1 MEMVEQQR
9 QKIILIVVLAL
20 LIVVGSFYSFW
31 QKNPVSDSMTSGEVL
46 AKSVKNAE
54 EKPNEIMAYV
64 SGAVYQPGV
73 FKLPHNARVIDL
85 INRAGGLTLDADG
98 EKINMAQLVKDGM
111 HVNVVSK
118 VPSASSSIGG
128 NAPVITGK
136 TPGGNIVNIN
146 TADKNAL
153 DTLPGVGP
161 ALAERIIEYRQ
172 ANGSFSEIEGLRKVS
187 GFGGSKFE
195 KVKDKITI

>member
-1 MEMVEQQR
+1 MVEQQR
-9 QKIILIVVLAL
+9 RKIILIVVLAL

-31 QKNPVSDSMTSGEVL
+31 QKNSVSDNSGEVL
-46 AKSVKNAE
+46 AKSVKNSE

-85 INRAGGLTLDADG
+85 VNRAGGLTLDADG

-118 VPSASSSIGG
+118 VPGASSSSGV
-128 NAPVITGK
+128 NTSLPAGK
-136 TPGGNIVNIN
+136 MPTGNIVNIN

-161 ALAERIIEYRQ
+161 ALAERIIQYRQ
-172 ANGSFSEIEGLRKVS
+172 TNGSFSEIEELKKVS
-187 GFGGSKFE
+187 GFGASKFE
-195 KVKDKITI
+195 KIKDKITI